1 MYFSYKLKD
10 HKATRTRKPCHCHD
24 VRRADFQ
31 TCTSVRAAPALDS
44 PIPVSGSEPRA
55 AGQVASSAWLTRTE
69 DTSPIFEVTVCPP
82 GGVCQ
87 PWAALPQ
94 LDPGF
99 LTSGDTGGSRRQE
112 PCGEARRGARP
123 WPCSWPRRCRGGWG
137 PPGALPVSTHRKTSA
152 NQCFWTA
159 AHFSKIFTRQSNCF
173 EGESF
178 CFERTASEATR
189 PFSPCESVSM
199 TK

>member
-1 MYFSYKLKD
+1 MRGLIY
-10 HKATRTRKPCHCHD
+10 
-24 VRRADFQ
+24 
-31 TCTSVRAAPALDS
+31 LDS
-44 PIPVSGSEPRA
+44 R
-55 AGQVASSAWLTRTE
+55 GQHTLEKMPEKHNGVWVVTNIIRTPCCHHSLLRVMCSALKAWTRIWLL
-69 DTSPIFEVTVCPP
+69 TSNSV
-82 GGVCQ
+82 
-87 PWAALPQ
+87 
-94 LDPGF
+94 

-137 PPGALPVSTHRKTSA
+137 PPGALPVSTHSKTSA

-178 CFERTASEATR
+178 CFELTASEATR

>member
-10 HKATRTRKPCHCHD
+10 HKATRTRKPCCCHD

-31 TCTSVRAAPALDS
+31 MCTSVRAAPALDS
-44 PIPVSGSEPRA
+44 PIPVSGSEPHA
-55 AGQVASSAWLTRTE
+55 AGQVASSARLTRTE

-87 PWAALPQ
+87 PRAALPQ
-94 LDPGF
+94 LGPGF
-99 LTSGDTGGSRRQE
+99 LTSGDTGGSCRQE

-137 PPGALPVSTHRKTSA
+137 LPGALPVSTHSKTSA
-152 NQCFWTA
+152 NQCFWRRTSLKYSQDKA
-159 AHFSKIFTRQSNCF
+159 TVLKVSHFALNEQHQKQLAHFPRV
-173 EGESF
+173 
-178 CFERTASEATR
+178 RALA
-189 PFSPCESVSM
+189 
-199 TK
+199 

>member
-1 MYFSYKLKD
+1 MHTQTMPLPRREARGFPD
-10 HKATRTRKPCHCHD
+10 VHVRQGRPCPGLSHPCL
-24 VRRADFQ
+24 R
-31 TCTSVRAAPALDS
+31 VRATCGRAGGLFGTADENRGHFTYFQGHGLPS
-44 PIPVSGSEPRA
+44 RGSVSTPGR
-55 AGQVASSAWLTRTE
+55 VA
-69 DTSPIFEVTVCPP
+69 
-82 GGVCQ
+82 
-87 PWAALPQ
+87 Q
-94 LDPGF
+94 LGPGF
-99 LTSGDTGGSRRQE
+99 LTSGDTGGSCRQE

-137 PPGALPVSTHRKTSA
+137 PPGALPVSTHSKTSA